1 MRSLNLQLT
10 VSGDRFSITPLP
22 PQVDSHCPS
31 GEHCQKRASHRLLW
45 SDSTAAV
52 ELLCDTHA
60 LVWTHDHG
68 LLITTARLGDS
79 VA

>member
-22 PQVDSHCPS
+22 PQVESLCTSVDHC
-31 GEHCQKRASHRLLW
+31 ERRASHRLLW
-45 SDSTAAV
+45 SDVPAGV
-52 ELLCDTHA
+52 ELLCDSHA
-60 LVWTHDHG
+60 LVWAHDHG

-79 VA
+79 AP